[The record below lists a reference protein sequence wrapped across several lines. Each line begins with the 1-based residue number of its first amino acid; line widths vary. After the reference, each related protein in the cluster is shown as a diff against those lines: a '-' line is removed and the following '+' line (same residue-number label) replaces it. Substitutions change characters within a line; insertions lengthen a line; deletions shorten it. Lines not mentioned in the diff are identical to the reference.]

1 MKRRLR
7 PEETVLWEVVS
18 STVRP
23 MAGKRARKDLA
34 ASDADVAEPI
44 GAPLT
49 RASPSGPKSHG
60 PMPPGPMPKTLA
72 KRAGLAPST
81 AAPVKRPP
89 APPVMRSLHTIEP
102 NRERRLARGGEALE
116 ARIDLHGMDQ
126 DQARAALERF
136 LLRAQDEGYRA
147 ALVITGKGLGGDGVL
162 RRRLPDWLLAHPL
175 RGLVAGVSEARRKHG
190 GKGAVYVALKR
201 KA

>member
-1 MKRRLR
+1 MRRRLA
-7 PEETVLWEVVS
+7 PEEVVLWEVVS

-23 MAGKRARKDLA
+23 MTGKRAKAQAQADAADAISPPVAVAVRKA
-34 ASDADVAEPI
+34 
-44 GAPLT
+44 
-49 RASPSGPKSHG
+49 
-60 PMPPGPMPKTLA
+60 PPGPMPKTLA
-72 KRAGLAPST
+72 KRAGLVPPAPP
-81 AAPVKRPP
+81 AKRPP
-89 APPVMRSLHTIEP
+89 APPVMRALHAIEP
-102 NRERRLARGGEALE
+102 NRERRLSRGGEALE

-136 LLRAQDEGYRA
+136 LLRAQDEGHRA

-175 RGLVAGVSEARRKHG
+175 RAIVAGVSEARRRHG

-201 KA
+201 RG

>member
-7 PEETVLWEVVS
+7 PEEVVLWEVVS

-23 MAGKRARKDLA
+23 ITGKRAKAVAAADPEPLPPPLA
-34 ASDADVAEPI
+34 APRK
-44 GAPLT
+44 P
-49 RASPSGPKSHG
+49 
-60 PMPPGPMPKTLA
+60 PPGPMPKTLA
-72 KRAGLAPST
+72 KRAGLVPPPAP
-81 AAPVKRPP
+81 KRPP

-136 LLRAQDEGYRA
+136 LLRAQDEGHRA

-175 RGLVAGVSEARRKHG
+175 RAIVAGVSEARRRHG

-201 KA
+201 KG

>member
-1 MKRRLR
+1 VKRRLA
-7 PEETVLWEVVS
+7 PDEVALWSVVA

-23 MAGKRARKDLA
+23 MAGKTVPKA
-34 ASDADVAEPI
+34 DAEAI
-44 GAPLT
+44 
-49 RASPSGPKSHG
+49 SPPAVTGKA
-60 PMPPGPMPKTLA
+60 PPGPMPKRLKGPA
-72 KRAGLAPST
+72 PQPKRAPAK
-81 AAPVKRPP
+81 PVH
-89 APPVMRSLHTIEP
+89 ALHAIEP
-102 NRERRLARGGEALE
+102 NRERRLSRGMDVLE
-116 ARIDLHGMDQ
+116 ARIDLHGFDQ

-147 ALVITGKGLGGDGVL
+147 ALVITGKGPGGDGVL

-175 RGLVAGVSEARRKHG
+175 RAIVAGVSEARRRHG